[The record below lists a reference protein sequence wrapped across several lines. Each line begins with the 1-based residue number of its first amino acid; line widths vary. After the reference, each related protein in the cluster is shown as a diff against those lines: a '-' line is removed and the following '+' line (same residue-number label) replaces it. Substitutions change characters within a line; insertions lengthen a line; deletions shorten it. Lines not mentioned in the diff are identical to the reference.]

1 MEKARLESMTRSV
14 KGKEGQVLVLVL
26 VLVLARSQRLEAE
39 QSARALV
46 TSRVRVCLGGVRV
59 CARCVVTQA
68 SDER

>member
-14 KGKEGQVLVLVL
+14 KGKEGQVLVL